1 MCLKFNL
8 FFSSYLWLTQLRHS
22 LLLLETLQKFFLIW
36 FLFLASVHLLPTLIS
51 FSSAYRIKSKRLSRV
66 KALASLMSVWLPS
79 SHKMSFLVFP
89 GCNSFYSLMSC
100 CSFIILF
107 LAQCCS
113 FPTLPFIQ
121 TISVYCLRIF
131 YSSEKDPTHNYFAG
145 CFQNLLSPL
154 CSTRALCTFLHCLF
168 FYLFMHVPPPLSW
181 EDLGIRDN
189 ILLVFEFLPL
199 QQYLTHSI
207 SPIHF
212 INEWIF

>member
-1 MCLKFNL
+1 
-8 FFSSYLWLTQLRHS
+8 
-22 LLLLETLQKFFLIW
+22 
-36 FLFLASVHLLPTLIS
+36 
-51 FSSAYRIKSKRLSRV
+51 
-66 KALASLMSVWLPS
+66 
-79 SHKMSFLVFP
+79 
-89 GCNSFYSLMSC
+89 MSC

-107 LAQCCS
+107 LAQCYS

-212 INEWIF
+212 INEWIFWKLNVKDSTHSAKVLIWDVLSDFRTISRDFDARLIETTF